1 MTQPLQTTSPAQK
14 ESSEA
19 NPTLHDWTS
28 RVTRFANA
36 LVRAIA
42 QHWLLIFNTAMGL
55 YATLPALPP
64 VLMKSGHPRAA
75 GLLYTLFTPLC
86 HQLPERSFFLFGP
99 RFTYTLAELERH
111 IGPEVPL
118 RYTGSA
124 ALGYKLAICERD
136 TAMFVAIWLAGLA
149 FVLVRRRV
157 RPLSVKAF
165 ALTCVPMAVDGL
177 GQLVGLWESTWWSR
191 VLTGSLFG
199 VGCIWLAYPLVE
211 DAMQDVRKVVNQ
223 EPKGGATP

>member
-1 MTQPLQTTSPAQK
+1 MTQPLQTTSPPQK
-14 ESSEA
+14 KSREA
-19 NPTLHDWTS
+19 KPTLRHWTLG
-28 RVTRFANA
+28 VTRLANA
-36 LVRAIA
+36 LVRVIA
-42 QHWLLIFNTAMGL
+42 QHWLLIFNTALGL
-55 YATLPALPP
+55 YAALPALPP
-64 VLMKSGHPRAA
+64 VLMRTHHLRAA

-99 RFTYTLAELERH
+99 RFTYTLAELERR

-149 FVLVRRRV
+149 FVLVRRRL
-157 RPLSVKAF
+157 RPLSLKAF

-211 DAMQDVRKVVNQ
+211 DAMQDVRRVVNQ
-223 EPKGGATP
+223 EPKGSATP